1 MVQELI
7 KKSKLNVHSMLRHG
21 SVAVIT
27 LFSVGIL
34 FGAKNAMI
42 AFPIALTSTVMG
54 RQNFHVKTSNKV
66 MRIIL
71 VDLTIVIVSHV
82 SSLNMFWGIPIN
94 FISVFL
100 IMYTIISPY
109 DLTFYKPFLM
119 LYIFTQYA
127 SVPTSQL
134 YLRIMAVI
142 LGIGIVILASVIKKT
157 NDKSLLG
164 RTINISIGYIR
175 RQLENILNNCYDE
188 NLQEKCSIA
197 MRELAYK
204 IYITRHK
211 GYLTTNLGKIQFR
224 LFLSI
229 ENLNLS
235 LKSIDEHFKNNVI
248 NREYVVKIKE
258 VIGDIIEYEQGN
270 IQLSMV
276 ENKLKKYKTLWG
288 EKLNNTVF
296 IYQSK
301 EENCITQG
309 DFISN
314 IESIIEAVSELEGLG
329 TREVNKIYDQ
339 WERTD
344 LDRPKVAFKEYLGKN
359 SIRFKFAIRMSFT
372 MTLALFLGDYLGYY
386 KIIWAIITIMSIMQ
400 PYYEETISKAR
411 ERFVGNVLA
420 ILVTGIVINV
430 TNSRFITMI
439 FLVIS
444 LYLLYGFKE
453 YYKISLFAGVASIC
467 MASLT
472 QEINVLIVYR
482 IIYVVIGVVIVRLVN
497 KYVFPYRLM
506 DGIHE
511 LVVKITRIKVQ
522 LISDV
527 KEVEKNKFKEHEIR
541 DLVIHSTLLSQKLY
555 LRNLQCNIPDIDN
568 FIKDNNRFVILMTYN
583 SLRKVKRIK

>member
-34 FGAKNAMI
+34 FGAKNAML

-54 RQNFHVKTSNKV
+54 RQNFHVKTSSKV

-94 FISVFL
+94 FISIFL
-100 IMYTIISPY
+100 IMYTIISTY

-134 YLRIMAVI
+134 YLRIMAVV
-142 LGIGIVILASVIKKT
+142 LGIGIVILASIIKKT

-164 RTINISIGYIR
+164 KTITISIGYITQ
-175 RQLENILNNCYDE
+175 QLENILNNCYDE

-211 GYLTTNLGKIQFR
+211 GYLTTNLGKVQFR

-235 LKSIDEHFKNNVI
+235 LKSVDKQFENNVI
-248 NREYVVKIKE
+248 NREYIIKIKE
-258 VIGDIIEYEQGN
+258 VVEDIIKYEQGN

-276 ENKLKKYKTLWG
+276 KNKLKKYKTLWG
-288 EKLNNTVF
+288 ERLNNKGLL
-296 IYQSK
+296 YESE
-301 EENCITQG
+301 EENYITRG
-309 DFISN
+309 DFIGN
-314 IESIIEAVSELEGLG
+314 IESIIEAVTELEGVG
-329 TREVNKIYDQ
+329 TREINKIYNQ
-339 WERTD
+339 WERAD
-344 LDRPKVAFKEYLGKN
+344 LDRPKVAFKEYLRKD

-400 PYYEETISKAR
+400 PYYEETISKAK
-411 ERFVGNVLA
+411 ERFLGNVLA

-430 TNSRFITMI
+430 SNSKFITMI

-453 YYKISLFAGVASIC
+453 YYKISLFAGIASIC

-472 QEINVLIVYR
+472 QEINILIIYR
-482 IIYVVIGVVIVRLVN
+482 IIYVVIGVVIVILVN

-506 DGIHE
+506 DGIHA
-511 LVVKITRIKVQ
+511 LVIKITRIKVK

-527 KEVEKNKFKEHEIR
+527 KELEKNKFKEHEIR

-555 LRNLQCNIPDIDN
+555 LRNLQYNSPEIDK
-568 FIKDNNRFVILMTYN
+568 FIKDNNRFVISLAYN
-583 SLRKVKRIK
+583 SLRKVKMIK